1 MWEDVLNIVDD
12 ETSNDVSRLFVQ
24 DDAWDGSQYIRYNP
38 YCPAAPYLPH
48 HPTVEVLCSDAGAQP
63 FVLGS

>member
-38 YCPAAPYLPH
+38 CCPCHTIPAISPN
-48 HPTVEVLCSDAGAQP
+48 S
-63 FVLGS
+63 